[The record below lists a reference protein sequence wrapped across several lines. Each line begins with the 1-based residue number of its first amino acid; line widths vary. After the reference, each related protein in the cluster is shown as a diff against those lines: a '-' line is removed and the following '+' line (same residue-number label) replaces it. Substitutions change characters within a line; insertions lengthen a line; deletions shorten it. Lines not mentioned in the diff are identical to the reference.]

1 MFELNPIYK
10 RCTRHGNNIKQ
21 IKVEKLKKSVF
32 SNFLHSYKP
41 IIENMKL
48 YTTLILTSLVH
59 FFPNCVNVCPN
70 FTICCGCVCL
80 FSFCFLMYLFIRSF
94 SIEKFI
100 YQNIRVCPLFIGS
113 SSFSHQSDFSFVPCY
128 NCIMHVSG
136 SKPLLLEPQDLPD
149 KIKFIDIKL

>member
-1 MFELNPIYK
+1 M
-10 RCTRHGNNIKQ
+10 
-21 IKVEKLKKSVF
+21 F

-59 FFPNCVNVCPN
+59 FFQIVWMFAQILLYVVVVSVYLV
-70 FTICCGCVCL
+70 FVV
-80 FSFCFLMYLFIRSF
+80 LMFLFIRSF

-136 SKPLLLEPQDLPD
+136 SQPLLLGPQDLPG
-149 KIKFIDIKL
+149 KIKFINIKL